1 VINLKVVVTGASS
14 GIGLELSKL
23 LCRESDTVVLGV
35 ARRADRLEAL
45 ASEFSTCFKPLVADL
60 STISGVNSVVKAVS
74 EELGRIDLL
83 VNNAGFGLYKSVL
96 EHDESELM
104 SMAMVNF
111 ITPVILTKKLAPL
124 MNRGS
129 AVVFVITAGIH
140 VLMRA
145 LPVYGATKIALHY
158 TVELLRSEL
167 EKRGIHV
174 LSVYP
179 GAVKTEFHLRAGGN
193 PTEGIDA
200 SEVAKAV
207 LRAIRSRKKKVYIP
221 RYLSFLRFFG
231 PHLAVSG
238 PSSRNSPRRPAVGLN
253 IAETA
258 LTGVKQ
264 ST

>member
-1 VINLKVVVTGASS
+1 MVTGASS

-23 LCRESDTVVLGV
+23 LCRESNTIVLGV

-45 ASEFSTCFKPLVADL
+45 ASKFGTCFKPLVADL
-60 STISGVNSVVKAVS
+60 STISGVNSVVKTVS

-83 VNNAGFGLYKSVL
+83 VNNAGFGLYKRVL
-96 EHDESELM
+96 EHDESELV

-111 ITPVILTKKLAPL
+111 IAPVLLTQKLAPF

-140 VLMRA
+140 VLMRT
-145 LPVYGATKIALHY
+145 LPIYGATKIALHY

-167 EKRGIHV
+167 EERGIHV

-193 PTEGIDA
+193 PTDGIDA

-207 LRAIRSRKKKVYIP
+207 LRAIRSRKDKVYVP
-221 RYLSFLRFFG
+221 RYLSFLRVFG

-238 PSSRNSPRRPAVGLN
+238 PLPRNSPRRPSASLN
-253 IAETA
+253 IAEATLA
-258 LTGVKQ
+258 GIKQ